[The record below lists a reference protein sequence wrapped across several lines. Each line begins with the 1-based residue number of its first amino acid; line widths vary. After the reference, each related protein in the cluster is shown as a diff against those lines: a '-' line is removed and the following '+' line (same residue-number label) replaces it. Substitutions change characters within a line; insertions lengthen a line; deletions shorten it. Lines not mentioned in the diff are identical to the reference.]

1 MDSCVFDRA
10 WSSLPEFEN
19 SASLSYNSKPEAEKN
34 PIFKNCQNLNLKKFE
49 NWDLIKSNSEL
60 CVRLYFLGTVQSEKF
75 GSSKKFYSTLSTF
88 RIEEGEKKVELSEA
102 PNQSKFNGSL
112 FCVWPISWYKG
123 VVTQTFF
130 KKRRKTNISF
140 DEVEE
145 KKKRVLFFYWKVGI
159 EISFKNP
166 FSFNLMIESSRSQ
179 FSINS
184 DGVVNSNS
192 QKNHHQSPSYLKYR
206 KDEKL
211 ENLLMKWTSTACG
224 KFSFCTILNYQAH
237 A

>member
-1 MDSCVFDRA
+1 MHVSIYLSGISSCWA
-10 WSSLPEFEN
+10 
-19 SASLSYNSKPEAEKN
+19 
-34 PIFKNCQNLNLKKFE
+34 
-49 NWDLIKSNSEL
+49 

-130 KKRRKTNISF
+130 KKKEKNKHFFWWGWRK
-140 DEVEE
+140 E
-145 KKKRVLFFYWKVGI
+145 KKRVLFFYWKVGI

-184 DGVVNSNS
+184 VGVVNSNS
-192 QKNHHQSPSYLKYR
+192 QKNNHQSSSYLKYR

-211 ENLLMKWTSTACG
+211 EILLMKWTSTAWG